1 MTIEQVKKLL
11 STGSPIVKWR
21 ALQPELVGTKED
33 IVVSLVQEL
42 KEVVGGRETVEVV
55 GHTTIWLMKKVTTEE
70 GPSG

>member
-1 MTIEQVKKLL
+1 M
-11 STGSPIVKWR
+11 
-21 ALQPELVGTKED
+21 
-33 IVVSLVQEL
+33 VSLVQEL